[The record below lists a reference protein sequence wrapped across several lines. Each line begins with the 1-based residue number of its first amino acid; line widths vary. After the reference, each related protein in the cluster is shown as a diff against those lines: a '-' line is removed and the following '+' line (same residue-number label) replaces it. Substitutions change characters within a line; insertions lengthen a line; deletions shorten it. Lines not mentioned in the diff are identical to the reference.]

1 MKKLDKVLGLLEF
14 AEEKIPDE
22 IMALVNKRQEA
33 RKNRDFAMS
42 DKLRDEIRKKG
53 WQVDDTKD
61 GVKVK
66 KI

>member
-1 MKKLDKVLGLLEF
+1 
-14 AEEKIPDE
+14 
-22 IMALVNKRQEA
+22 MALVNKRQEA